1 MGERKVLNK
10 YISPDFDPNRLGRV
24 KGKSRDAAQS
34 IRLMLPFSLCCET
47 CRHYMRAGKKFN
59 ATKEVAKGL
68 EYLTI
73 KRFRF
78 RMKCEVCKAPIAFL
92 TDPKL
97 ADYEMESGA
106 TRNYDFHSELKKAN
120 RAELEAAKASAA
132 AEGQEDSMAKL
143 ENRTL
148 ESQKEREVL
157 DELENLR
164 NQSRKRARLDLNEV
178 LPRSSSSQPVDVATQ
193 AMNDEKEVRA
203 AFAAKRSNVKR
214 LEEGGDVNSS
224 VALPVSPQAR
234 TVEPLH
240 SNSSEMEKPMVQ
252 LKVTKRAAAVK
263 PSQPSTGLL
272 LGYGSSSSDEDDDED

>member
-164 NQSRKRARLDLNEV
+164 NQSRKRARLDLN
-178 LPRSSSSQPVDVATQ
+178 D
-193 AMNDEKEVRA
+193 KEVRA